1 MIFSSNELAFYST
14 LPVTIWGIFTTL
26 AVILSELVNAD
37 YIRVTMYFGE
47 DVNLI
52 MICFLYGL
60 IGLTLNRIYEVYYE

>member
-1 MIFSSNELAFYST
+1 MIFSNNELAFYST

-37 YIRVTMYFGE
+37 YIRVTIHFGE
-47 DVNLI
+47 NVNLI